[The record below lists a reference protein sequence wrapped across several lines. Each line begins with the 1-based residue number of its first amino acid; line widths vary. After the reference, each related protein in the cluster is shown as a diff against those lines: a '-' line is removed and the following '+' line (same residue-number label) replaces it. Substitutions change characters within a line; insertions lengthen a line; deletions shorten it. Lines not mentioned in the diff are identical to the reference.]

1 MRHLNKIV
9 FLNSANIP
17 YAEVMLDGNVH
28 FAGTQGV
35 GKSTVLRALLF
46 FYNADKMRLGIQ
58 SGQKTFEEFYFKYSN
73 SYIVY
78 EVRTEQSA
86 YSILLSRSQ
95 GKVVYRFIDS
105 PYKKEWLVGKDGRV
119 ESDWIKVREKIG
131 TNVDISAKID
141 TYELY
146 RNIIFGNTHDRSH
159 KFDKYALV
167 ESAKYQNIPRSIQN
181 VFLNS
186 KLDADFVKTTIIQSM
201 TDTEDSISLSTYRH
215 LVADFEREFDEIDC
229 WYKKDANGEVVVR
242 TKAQKVVD
250 TYRLLVALDYE
261 LKQTWHKLNYAV
273 VHTREQM
280 PFTEDCIRSLQ
291 ESLRKIKEKLDN
303 AQHEYEKE
311 HDLLTKKIS
320 ACDVRLGDIR
330 QKRKY
335 YDGIGIKEIIALVE
349 QEPKH
354 QHERTQKENMLR
366 TLQEHY
372 MDVTEKYRALYAAL
386 DTEWNCFVAAQ
397 NEERNNM
404 NASKLTEQERLQNV
418 RDERK
423 KKIDAAYNEWLTV
436 SDERM
441 KVLNEECNRT
451 DKRLSELQYWH
462 PLKAETDA
470 GRDDIRILSEQ
481 ERELEGQLKI
491 TRNEL
496 KQMYAEAQMKCE
508 QAEKD
513 YARKAEIANGELKQL
528 QEELAK
534 TEKLLSR
541 WRGSLY
547 EWLTFNKPGWED
559 TIGKVVDEEN
569 VLYAQGLAPE
579 VEEDGTLFGVRLNLG
594 AIPLHHR
601 TPDEYR
607 HLQKEQQET
616 VSAKKKVLV
625 DLEQEK
631 EQHIESIRKLYKGK
645 LSDMRQQETT
655 ISVQLQQIPQKKKD
669 AETRLRQLEQK
680 EQQLI
685 AEEREKRTHA
695 YNDARLNLER
705 ESENRTQ
712 QKAKREKEL
721 RSADSEYTSAA
732 KAWQKTFDEF
742 CRQQET
748 EAGEHQKD
756 IAERKQMLE
765 RQERDEL
772 KGKGADTRAIELC
785 RKDIEKV
792 QRVLDD
798 ISEKRHFVIEY
809 RKDEEELFS
818 HESEFRDE
826 KRKLEARDAQS
837 RQAYSDKRKRYE
849 SEQNEKSAQLKN
861 QSDLLET
868 MKEGLR
874 QYEQLCG
881 VEHVLPASFLE
892 DEQMEQSSET
902 CGDLVVQ
909 MRGALN
915 KKRQKADELKRA
927 ANSFNSHFG
936 ANNTFHFIVPQY
948 DEEYLEFAL
957 NLKDFIE
964 NDKIEDYRERVSEHY
979 HTILRSVSREVGLLM
994 NHSAEIKG
1002 IINEVNRDFQERN
1015 FAGVIKSIELRTEES
1030 SDRMMQLLRSI
1041 RDFTVD
1047 NELNMGEL
1055 NLFSGTDR
1063 DEVNK
1068 KVIEHLKR
1076 FMRQLQKE
1084 PSRTVL
1090 SLSDTFRLQF
1100 RIQENDNNTG
1110 WVERINNVGSDGTD
1124 ILVKAMV
1131 NIMLI
1136 NVFKTKAS
1144 RKNGD
1149 FIIHCMMDEI
1159 GKLHPSNVSGI
1170 LQFANVRNIFLINSS
1185 PIGYN
1190 ADIYKYNYLLTK
1202 DGRSQ
1207 THIRRLLT
1215 NNGL

>member
-58 SGQKTFEEFYFKYSN
+58 SGQKTFEEFYFKHSN

-78 EVRTEQSA
+78 EVRTGKSA

-119 ESDWIKVREKIG
+119 ESDWIKVRDKIG

-167 ESAKYQNIPRSIQN
+167 ESSKYQNIPRSIQN

-201 TDTEDSISLSTYRH
+201 TDTEETISLSTYRH
-215 LVADFEREFDEIDC
+215 LVANFEREFDEIDC
-229 WYKKDANGEVVVR
+229 WYKKDTNGEVVVR

-273 VHTREQM
+273 AHTREQM
-280 PFTEDCIRSLQ
+280 PITEDAIRSLQ
-291 ESLRKIKEKLDN
+291 EALRKIKEKLDN
-303 AQHEYEKE
+303 AQQEFEKE
-311 HDLLTKKIS
+311 HDQYVEKIGRFK
-320 ACDVRLGDIR
+320 DRLENIR
-330 QKRKY
+330 QKRKHY
-335 YDGIGIKEIIALVE
+335 EEIKITEIIALIE
-349 QEPKH
+349 QEPKCL
-354 QHERTQKENMLR
+354 QEKTQKENMLR
-366 TLQEHY
+366 TLQEQY
-372 MDVTEKYRALYAAL
+372 KDVTEKYRALYADLKA
-386 DTEWNCFVAAQ
+386 EWNSFVAAQ
-397 NEERNNM
+397 NEERNKK
-404 NASKLTEQERLQNV
+404 NASKLAEQEKLQKT

-423 KKIDAAYNEWLTV
+423 KNIDAAYNEWLTA

-441 KVLNEECNRT
+441 KSLNEECNRT

-462 PLKAETDA
+462 PLKAETDTC
-470 GRDDIRILSEQ
+470 RENIKTLSENK
-481 ERELEGQLKI
+481 RELEGQVII

-496 KQMYAEAQMKCE
+496 KQIRAEAQMKYD
-508 QAEKD
+508 QTEKD
-513 YARKAEIANGELKQL
+513 YVRKAEIADGELKLL
-528 QEELAK
+528 QEELAQ
-534 TEKLLSR
+534 TEDLLTR
-541 WRGSLY
+541 WNGSLY
-547 EWLTFNKPGWED
+547 EWLTQNKPGWED
-559 TIGKVVDEEN
+559 TIGKVVDEQN

-579 VEEDGTLFGVRLNLG
+579 VIEDGSFFGVRLNIE
-594 AIPLHHR
+594 AIPVHHR

-607 HLQKEQQET
+607 LLKKRQQEA
-616 VSAKKKVLV
+616 VSDKKKELV
-625 DLEQEK
+625 NFEQEK
-631 EQHIESIRKLYKGK
+631 EHQLEGIKKSYKGK
-645 LSDMRQQETT
+645 LSDLQQQETT
-655 ISVQLQQIPQKKKD
+655 LCVQLQQTPLKIKD
-669 AETRLRQLEQK
+669 AGTRLRQLEQK
-680 EQQLI
+680 ELQLI

-695 YNDARLNLER
+695 YNEARLNLEH
-705 ESENRTQ
+705 ESENREH
-712 QKAKREKEL
+712 QKAQREKNL
-721 RSADSEYTSAA
+721 RSAESEYNGAV
-732 KAWQKTFDEF
+732 KALQKAFDEF
-742 CRQQET
+742 CLKKQAEADERQQ
-748 EAGEHQKD
+748 D
-756 IAERKQMLE
+756 VAERKQMLE

-772 KGKGADTRAIELC
+772 KGKGADTNAIELC
-785 RKDIEKV
+785 RKDIERI
-792 QRVLDD
+792 QRVLED
-798 ISEKRHFVIEY
+798 ITAKKHFVFEY

-818 HESEFRDE
+818 HESEFKDE
-826 KRKLEARDAQS
+826 KRKLEARDAQI
-837 RQAYSDKRKRYE
+837 RQTCYNKRKRYE
-849 SEQNEKSAQLKN
+849 NEQSEKSGTLKEKSN
-861 QSDLLET
+861 MLES
-868 MKEGLR
+868 MREGLK

-881 VEHVLPASFLE
+881 VENMLPASFLE
-892 DEQMEQSSET
+892 DEKIEQSSEA

-927 ANSFNSHFG
+927 TNSFNSHFG

-948 DEEYLEFAL
+948 YEEFLEFAL

-964 NDKIEDYRERVSEHY
+964 NDKIEEYRERVSEHY
-979 HTILRSVSREVGLLM
+979 NTILRSVSREVGLLM

-1015 FAGVIKSIELRTEES
+1015 FAGVIKSIELRAEES
-1030 SDRMMQLLRSI
+1030 SDRMMLLLRSI
-1041 RDFTVD
+1041 RDFTEE
-1047 NELNMGEL
+1047 NALTMGEL

-1084 PSRTVL
+1084 PSRTEL

-1170 LQFANVRNIFLINSS
+1170 LQFANVRNIYLINSS

-1190 ADIYKYNYLLTK
+1190 ADIYKYNYLLQK
-1202 DGRSQ
+1202 DGKSQ
-1207 THIRRLLT
+1207 THVTRLLT
-1215 NNGL
+1215 NNG